1 MCGQRC
7 DTTAR
12 RVKVILKKA
21 DREGML
27 GSVTTVKLLDFR
39 DSSEE
44 SA

>member
-1 MCGQRC
+1 MCGQRR

-12 RVKVILKKA
+12 RIKVILKKGG
-21 DREGML
+21 REGIL